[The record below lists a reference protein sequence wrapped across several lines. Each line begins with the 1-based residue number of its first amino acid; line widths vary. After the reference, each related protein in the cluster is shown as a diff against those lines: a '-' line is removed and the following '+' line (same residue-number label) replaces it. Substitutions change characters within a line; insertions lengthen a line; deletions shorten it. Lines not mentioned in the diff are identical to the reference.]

1 MCGVLVVSLCLFAVG
16 AVAVKQK
23 AVATVASK
31 PQLDGILVEWGAP
44 ERIAVVAGGDRV
56 GVRGAFTSDEDH
68 EADVYLMWDADYIY
82 VAVAVVDDII
92 DVARIEPGKNE
103 WKGPSGQRKDR
114 MFYYDHLKIFLRG
127 PERPLGHNLW
137 LSPAEGTPYFWGGSQ
152 RGKTSERVPVEVGG
166 AMRDH
171 LYTYEVAIP
180 WAWLNL
186 YPQPDMVLDA
196 LFLLPDSDLPGQE
209 IRKKVKEGNKWVWW
223 QGKVQLKGRPPGLKE
238 RPKEQVVEEEIAKMA
253 REITV
258 PKVKV
263 APAVPEAVAKQEVP
277 AAADQASVAAG
288 AAASVAMDGSAG
300 TAVAVEVLTGAGN
313 AQSSSISTITSQL
326 NRRLLAREAEA
337 SAAPAWAQALNNDRD
352 ISSAQVD
359 SLYYRLIFTLKRL
372 TAENINARTDGLV
385 MDIAEY
391 AGVWRAQAQ
400 VFLQALLT
408 DAIADLPNE
417 EGRLRPQISAAAIAA
432 GVDGDKA
439 LRMVQTLCRQ
449 MLKVYV
455 DGKVSLSETLLD
467 KARRR
472 AKLSEDE
479 TRALLVE
486 LARER

>member
-1 MCGVLVVSLCLFAVG
+1 
-16 AVAVKQK
+16 
-23 AVATVASK
+23 
-31 PQLDGILVEWGAP
+31 
-44 ERIAVVAGGDRV
+44 
-56 GVRGAFTSDEDH
+56 
-68 EADVYLMWDADYIY
+68 
-82 VAVAVVDDII
+82 
-92 DVARIEPGKNE
+92 
-103 WKGPSGQRKDR
+103 
-114 MFYYDHLKIFLRG
+114 
-127 PERPLGHNLW
+127 
-137 LSPAEGTPYFWGGSQ
+137 
-152 RGKTSERVPVEVGG
+152 
-166 AMRDH
+166 
-171 LYTYEVAIP
+171 
-180 WAWLNL
+180 
-186 YPQPDMVLDA
+186 
-196 LFLLPDSDLPGQE
+196 
-209 IRKKVKEGNKWVWW
+209 
-223 QGKVQLKGRPPGLKE
+223 
-238 RPKEQVVEEEIAKMA
+238 
-253 REITV
+253 
-258 PKVKV
+258 
-263 APAVPEAVAKQEVP
+263 
-277 AAADQASVAAG
+277 
-288 AAASVAMDGSAG
+288 
-300 TAVAVEVLTGAGN
+300 VLTGAGN

>member
-1 MCGVLVVSLCLFAVG
+1 
-16 AVAVKQK
+16 
-23 AVATVASK
+23 
-31 PQLDGILVEWGAP
+31 
-44 ERIAVVAGGDRV
+44 
-56 GVRGAFTSDEDH
+56 
-68 EADVYLMWDADYIY
+68 
-82 VAVAVVDDII
+82 
-92 DVARIEPGKNE
+92 
-103 WKGPSGQRKDR
+103 

-152 RGKTSERVPVEVGG
+152 RGKTSEWVPVEVGG

-180 WAWLNL
+180 WAWLSL

-238 RPKEQVVEEEIAKMA
+238 RPKEQVVEEEIAKMS
-253 REITV
+253 REITL

-277 AAADQASVAAG
+277 AAVDQASVAAD

-359 SLYYRLIFTLKRL
+359 SLYYRLIFTLRRL
-372 TAENINARTDGLV
+372 TAENINTRTDGLV

-400 VFLQALLT
+400 GFLQALLT

-439 LRMVQTLCRQ
+439 LRTVETLCRQ

>member
-1 MCGVLVVSLCLFAVG
+1 MRGVLVVSLCLFAVG
-16 AVAVKQK
+16 AVGGEPI

-31 PQLDGILVEWGAP
+31 PQLDGVLVEWGAP

-68 EADVYLMWDADYIY
+68 EANVYLMWDADYVY

-92 DVARIEPGKNE
+92 DVGRIEPGKNE

-127 PERPLGHNLW
+127 PEQPLGHNLW

-196 LFLLPDSDLPGQE
+196 LFLLPDSDLPGQD
-209 IRKKVKEGNKWVWW
+209 IRKKVKQGNKWVWW

-238 RPKEQVVEEEIAKMA
+238 RPKEQVVEEEIAKMSG
-253 REITV
+253 EITL

-300 TAVAVEVLTGAGN
+300 TAVAVEVLTGAGI

-326 NRRLLAREAEA
+326 NRRLLASQAEA
-337 SAAPAWAQALNNDRD
+337 SAAPAWAQALNNDQN

-372 TAENINARTDGLV
+372 TAENINTRTDGLV

-400 VFLQALLT
+400 GFLQALLT

-417 EGRLRPQISAAAIAA
+417 EGRLRPQISAAAVAA

-439 LRMVQTLCRQ
+439 LRTVETLCRQ

>member
-1 MCGVLVVSLCLFAVG
+1 VG
-16 AVAVKQK
+16 AVGGEPI

-31 PQLDGILVEWGAP
+31 PQLDGVLVEWGAP

-103 WKGPSGQRKDR
+103 WKGPLGQRKDK

-152 RGKTSERVPVEVGG
+152 RGKASERVPVEVGG

-288 AAASVAMDGSAG
+288 AAASVAMGGSAG
-300 TAVAVEVLTGAGN
+300 TAVAVEVLTGAEN

-400 VFLQALLT
+400 GFLQVLLT
-408 DAIADLPNE
+408 DAIADLLNE

-449 MLKVYV
+449 TLKIYV

>member
-1 MCGVLVVSLCLFAVG
+1 VG
-16 AVAVKQK
+16 AVGGEPI

-31 PQLDGILVEWGAP
+31 PQLDGVLVEWGAP

-337 SAAPAWAQALNNDRD
+337 SAAPAWAQALINYLD
-352 ISSAQVD
+352 ISCAQVD
-359 SLYYRLIFTLKRL
+359 SLYYSLIFTLKGF
-372 TAENINARTDGLV
+372 TDEYINAGTDGLV
-385 MDIAEY
+385 LDIAE
-391 AGVWRAQAQ
+391 
-400 VFLQALLT
+400 
-408 DAIADLPNE
+408 
-417 EGRLRPQISAAAIAA
+417 
-432 GVDGDKA
+432 
-439 LRMVQTLCRQ
+439 
-449 MLKVYV
+449 
-455 DGKVSLSETLLD
+455 
-467 KARRR
+467 
-472 AKLSEDE
+472 
-479 TRALLVE
+479 
-486 LARER
+486 

>member
-1 MCGVLVVSLCLFAVG
+1 MRGVLVVSLCLFAVG
-16 AVAVKQK
+16 AVGGEPI

-31 PQLDGILVEWGAP
+31 PQLDGVLVEWGAP

-127 PERPLGHNLW
+127 PKQPLGHNLW

-180 WAWLNL
+180 WAWLSL

-238 RPKEQVVEEEIAKMA
+238 RPKEQVVEEEIAKMS

-263 APAVPEAVAKQEVP
+263 AAAVPEAVAKQEVP
-277 AAADQASVAAG
+277 AAADQASVAAD

-300 TAVAVEVLTGAGN
+300 TAVAVEVLAGAGN

-337 SAAPAWAQALNNDRD
+337 SAAPAWAQALNNDQD

-372 TAENINARTDGLV
+372 TAENINTRTDGLV

-400 VFLQALLT
+400 GFLQALLT

-417 EGRLRPQISAAAIAA
+417 EGRLRPQIAAAAIAA

>member
-16 AVAVKQK
+16 AVGGEPI

-31 PQLDGILVEWGAP
+31 PQLDGVLVEWGAP

-171 LYTYEVAIP
+171 LSTYEVAIP

-288 AAASVAMDGSAG
+288 AAAS
-300 TAVAVEVLTGAGN
+300 VAVEVLTGAGN